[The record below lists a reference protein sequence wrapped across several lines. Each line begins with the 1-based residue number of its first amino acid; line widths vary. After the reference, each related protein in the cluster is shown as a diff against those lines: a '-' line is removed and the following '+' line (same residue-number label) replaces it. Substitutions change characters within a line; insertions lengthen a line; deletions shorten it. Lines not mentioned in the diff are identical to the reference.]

1 MAKRKLPSQRN
12 VKQHIDIR
20 LRRLYTPIGLPVPTV
35 PVKYKKD
42 PDKYWAIMHEKVE
55 QSLQMI
61 KQLNT
66 ALDLIEE
73 TSPEFAKQLPWYET
87 RQKWKNDGGVIDED
101 SLRIELLAHH
111 QKDLNFELL
120 KLDFRS
126 NDAYDL
132 EEQRIRL
139 REFRRR
145 KKEESKKGMKKAG

>member
-12 VKQHIDIR
+12 AKQHIDVR
-20 LRRLYTPIGLPVPTV
+20 LRRLYTPLGIPVPTV
-35 PVKYKKD
+35 PAKFRKD
-42 PDKYWAIMHEKVE
+42 PDKYWAMMHEKVE
-55 QSLQMI
+55 HSLQMI

-87 RQKWKNDGGVIDED
+87 RQRWKASGGVVDED

-120 KLDFRS
+120 KLDFKS

-132 EEQRIRL
+132 VEQRIRY
-139 REFRRR
+139 RRR
-145 KKEESKKGMKKAG
+145 KKEEQKKAG